1 MAQLSYGDGSLAATF
16 VLPNGREAFFAC
28 SFTDEDG
35 WVWAQVAN
43 VTDIDAETQLLGC
56 VSGQHTHTQH
66 YVDVRVSWT
75 QGPLD
80 EFPQDLSILT
90 SRNLTADAS
99 NRAFHVYE
107 VKVLNES
114 GLDCYLP
121 GRVMAGDDMA
131 HNGWCGR
138 ERKEQQQKEVTMY
151 HTALTMD
158 MFGVLNSTQPQ
169 RGQLENVSTTRM
181 VGITYGGSLGFNG
194 GENKRQGAGEL
205 YAADAS
211 HHVAVGTGTLGAV
224 LAGAQ
229 RERDGA
235 VGQAA
240 GAHGGAAGRAG
251 GRRRGSGGGGGGGG
265 VAVAAAWR
273 WRRRGGGGG
282 AASSCPTLS
291 AASRAAGRS
300 CTARTCCGSRCAAAR
315 AACAASHR
323 RSLRRPRM
331 FLDDGLARSMK

>member
-1 MAQLSYGDGSLAATF
+1 
-16 VLPNGREAFFAC
+16 
-28 SFTDEDG
+28 
-35 WVWAQVAN
+35 
-43 VTDIDAETQLLGC
+43 
-56 VSGQHTHTQH
+56 
-66 YVDVRVSWT
+66 
-75 QGPLD
+75 
-80 EFPQDLSILT
+80 
-90 SRNLTADAS
+90 
-99 NRAFHVYE
+99 
-107 VKVLNES
+107 
-114 GLDCYLP
+114 
-121 GRVMAGDDMA
+121 MAGDDMA

-282 AASSCPTLS
+282 RASSCPTLS